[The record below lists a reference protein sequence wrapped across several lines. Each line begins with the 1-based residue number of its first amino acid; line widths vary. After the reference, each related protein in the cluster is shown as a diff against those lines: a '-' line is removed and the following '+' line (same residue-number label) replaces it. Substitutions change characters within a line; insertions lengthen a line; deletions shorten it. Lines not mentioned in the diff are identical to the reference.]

1 MKKLFLRGLFPLLL
15 LWIVVLSAFLPH
27 PRANAVFSRVKIPHA
42 IQPTAQTAILATAQ
56 TNPQPLVPLT
66 GDYAC
71 ILSDDVF
78 FYTATDGRKGLF
90 LLPKSYY
97 VRLLEYRYDYC
108 KVEYQTDISAKRL
121 VGYVATDKLTFVDY
135 IPSRPYLYYVFDL
148 RYTIENASTDSQFLT
163 EITVSCIYYGDYV
176 IGSERYC
183 YVLRGDEFGYVPKPA
198 TLSYEENEEYADYV
212 ASLQPDSTPTPD
224 TVPPSA
230 KENSPAQIAILV
242 VICLLVPILA
252 ALILK
257 PPRRAPYEDDPS

>member
-1 MKKLFLRGLFPLLL
+1 MKKLFLRGLTALLS
-15 LWIVVLSAFLPH
+15 LWIFLLSAFRPVHTNAYFLP
-27 PRANAVFSRVKIPHA
+27 VKMSAPV
-42 IQPTAQTAILATAQ
+42 QGTAQTS
-56 TNPQPLVPLT
+56 VPLA

-78 FYTATDGRKGLF
+78 FYSATDGRKGLF

-108 KVEYQTDISAKRL
+108 KVEYQTDLSAKRM

-135 IPSRPYLYYVFDL
+135 TPARPYLYYVFDL
-148 RYTIENASTDSQFLT
+148 HYTIESAAQPDSQFLT

-183 YVLRGDEFGYVPKPA
+183 YVLRGDEFGYVPKPT

-212 ASLQPDSTPTPD
+212 ASLQPDPTPLPD
-224 TVPPSA
+224 TEPPSTE
-230 KENSPAQIAILV
+230 ENSPTQIAILV

-252 ALILK
+252 ALIIK
-257 PPRRAPYEDDPS
+257 PPHRAPYEDDQM